1 MPGSLPTEPT
11 EIGLEQIYA
20 PVAED
25 LGLLA
30 RLLRSELASSDPFVS
45 GLVDHVLSVQGKL
58 IRPALALLSASAC
71 GGADDQRFQLAATVE
86 LVHVA
91 SLIHDD
97 IIDAAD
103 LRRGV
108 PTVNERWGNQIAV
121 LVGDYLFATAFRL
134 ASRIRHA
141 QVAPAL
147 AEASVLMSRAEI
159 MAASPGDRPYEDEA
173 RYYAII
179 EGKTAALFS
188 AACRCGA
195 LIAGAPPDAAG
206 AMAEYGLRWGVAFQI
221 TDDTLDLVGDP
232 GLLGKPIGSDVGA
245 GKITLPVIAALR
257 NAPGPDRERL
267 IDMLQRP
274 PGPGFRDE
282 MQGLLDRHGGFRYAT
297 DAAYRSAGAAAAA
310 LGVLPDGPARASLLR
325 LADFVVAR
333 IR

>member
-1 MPGSLPTEPT
+1 MSGPSSTGS
-11 EIGLEQIYA
+11 GLDQIYA

-25 LGLLA
+25 LGHLA
-30 RLLRSELASSDPFVS
+30 RLLRRELASSDPFIS
-45 GLVDHVLSVQGKL
+45 GLVDHVLSAQGKL

-71 GGADDQRFQLAATVE
+71 GGADDQRLHLAATVE

-121 LVGDYLFATAFRL
+121 LVGDYMFATAFRL

-141 QVAPAL
+141 RVAPAL
-147 AEASVLMSRAEI
+147 AEASVLMSRSEI
-159 MAASPGDRPYEDEA
+159 MAASPGDRPHEDEA

-195 LIAGAPPDAAG
+195 LLAGAPPDAAD
-206 AMAEYGLRWGVAFQI
+206 AMAEFGLRWGVAFQI
-221 TDDTLDLVGDP
+221 TDDALDLVGDP
-232 GLLGKPIGSDVGA
+232 GLLGKPTGSDA
-245 GKITLPVIAALR
+245 STGKITLPVIAALR
-257 NAPGPDRERL
+257 NAPGPDRDRL
-267 IDMLQRP
+267 LSMLKRP
-274 PGPGFRDE
+274 SDPGSRDE
-282 MQGLLDRHGGFRYAT
+282 MRGLLVRHGGLRYAM
-297 DAAYRSAGAAAAA
+297 DAAQRSADAAAAA
-310 LGVLPDGPARASLLR
+310 LDALPDGPAKASLLR

-333 IR
+333 TR